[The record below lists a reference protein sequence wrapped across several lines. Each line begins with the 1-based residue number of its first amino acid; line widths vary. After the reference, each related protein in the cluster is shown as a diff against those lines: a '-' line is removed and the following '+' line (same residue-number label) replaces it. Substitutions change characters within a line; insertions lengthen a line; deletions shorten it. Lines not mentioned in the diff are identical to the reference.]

1 MNPAYS
7 TKKLVPILI
16 GVVFTTFTISLLFGG
31 LHNLKINVTPLEAIS
46 ISIAVGLIAYGIAFI
61 CIRRVKIPTEITFY
75 NKYNITQ
82 QVFSLNKSLKHLHRA
97 HLASEGETKQEVSV
111 ILDSVR
117 SLSNALHEKSGHHKK
132 QSEYQIVEKM
142 FSFLQIISACYVA
155 FAHGAND
162 VANAIGPIA
171 AALGIIKSNSLHNPV
186 MGTPTWL
193 LAFGGVGIVIGLAT
207 WGWRVIQ
214 TIGKKITELTPTRG
228 FSAEFGAAI
237 TILVASRL
245 GLPISTTHCIVGA
258 VLGVGLAK
266 GISALNLR
274 TLRDIALSW
283 IITIPSSAIICIIL
297 FYIIKS
303 VFSL

>member
-16 GVVFTTFTISLLFGG
+16 GIVFTTFTISLLFGG
-31 LHNLKINVTPLEAIS
+31 LHNLKINVTPLQAIAIS
-46 ISIAVGLIAYGIAFI
+46 ILVGLVSYGISVI
-61 CIRRVKIPTEITFY
+61 CIRRVKIPNEITFY
-75 NKYNITQ
+75 NKYNVTQ
-82 QVFSLNKSLKHLHRA
+82 QVFSLNKSLKHLNRA
-97 HLASEGETKQEVSV
+97 HLASEGDTKKEVSA
-111 ILDSVR
+111 ILDNVR
-117 SLSNALHEKSGHHKK
+117 TLSQTLHEKSGHHKK
-132 QSEYQIVEKM
+132 QSEYQVVEKM

-171 AALGIIKSNSLHNPV
+171 AALSIIKGKSLHATG
-186 MGTPTWL
+186 MGIPTWL
-193 LAFGGVGIVIGLAT
+193 LAFGGVGIVVGLAT

-237 TILVASRL
+237 TILVASKL

-283 IITIPSSAIICIIL
+283 VITIPSSAIICIIL
-297 FYIIKS
+297 FYIIS
-303 VFSL
+303 AVFSL